1 MNPADPPA
9 FPAEKP
15 LTAAEPGRTR
25 PIAAGPG
32 GGGGTKDDGRQAV
45 LSALPPGQDPSLPT
59 PGDGRFFVA
68 WLCIRAP
75 RGATPTAT
83 STCLCGRDRSAVGHR
98 KVLALIADHTAHRD
112 LCPLRT
118 TEERR
123 NAA

>member
-9 FPAEKP
+9 SPTEKP
-15 LTAAEPGRTR
+15 LTAPDPARVR

-32 GGGGTKDDGRQAV
+32 RGGGTKDDGRQAV
-45 LSALPPGQDPSLPT
+45 LSVLPPGQDPSTPP

-83 STCLCGRDRSAVGHR
+83 SKCLCGRDRSAVGHA
-98 KVLALIADHTAHRD
+98 KVHALISDHTAHRD
-112 LCPLRT
+112 VCPLRT
-118 TEERR
+118 NQEGRQ
-123 NAA
+123 AA